1 MADLVPLRA
10 IRFDPAV
17 VHLGGVLAPPYD
29 VISRAQQDALY
40 GRDLRNIV
48 RVDYGQ
54 ELPDDVPGVRDR
66 YSRAQAHLQSWRQLG
81 VLVQDAS
88 PSFYVSEQR
97 FTMPDG
103 TAQVRRGLFARVRAV
118 PWEQSEL
125 RPHERTLRGPKED
138 RLALMRATRTQTSAV
153 FAVWRGA
160 PGVSALLGEAT
171 VGPAAAGGRTEG
183 EFGSEKHLL
192 WVIDDPA
199 RVAAI
204 REAAAGAELY
214 LADGHHR
221 YETAAA
227 YAAERAAAGDDA
239 TADSQFALV
248 YLCDADDPGISLLPT
263 HRLLQPR
270 PDAAYSLDDLWMR
283 LDDGWDLVGATDL
296 AAAVTAA
303 AAARQGRH
311 AIAVRSHEGSAV
323 LSRPRRATAS
333 PRQGL
338 DVVVLQEEVLG
349 PAGAD
354 PEAIR
359 EGALRYTRS
368 VEEVEARVTS
378 RESLLGFCL
387 NPATTAEMIAV
398 ADAGEVMP
406 QKSTYFYPKV
416 PTGLVLSPL

>member
-10 IRFDPAV
+10 IRFDPTV
-17 VHLGGVLAPPYD
+17 VRLGGVLAPPYD
-29 VISRAQQDALY
+29 VISPAQQEALY

-54 ELPDDVPGVRDR
+54 GHPDDVPGVQDR
-66 YSRAQAHLQSWRQLG
+66 YTRAAAHLEAWLQLG
-81 VLVQDAS
+81 VLVHDES
-88 PSFYVSEQR
+88 PAFYVSEQR
-97 FTMPDG
+97 FIMPDG
-103 TAQVRRGLFARVRAV
+103 SAQARRGLFARVRAV

-160 PGVSALLGEAT
+160 PRLAAVLEEVSA
-171 VGPAAAGGRTEG
+171 GPAVAGGRTNG

-192 WVIDDPA
+192 WVVDDPA
-199 RVAAI
+199 KVAAI
-204 REAAAGAELY
+204 REAAGGAQLY
-214 LADGHHR
+214 VADGHHR

-227 YAAERAAAGDDA
+227 YAAERAAAGDA
-239 TADSQFALV
+239 ASADSQFALV
-248 YLCDADDPGISLLPT
+248 YLCDAADPGISLLPT
-263 HRLLQPR
+263 HRLLQSQ

-283 LDDGWDLVGATDL
+283 LDDGWDLEAAADL
-296 AAAVTAA
+296 ASAVAA
-303 AAARQGRH
+303 AAAMRESRH
-311 AIAVRSHEGSAV
+311 AMAVRSHEGSAI
-323 LSRPRRATAS
+323 LSRPRRTTAS
-333 PRQGL
+333 PRQAL
-338 DVVVLQEEVLG
+338 DVVVLQEEVLA

-354 PEAIR
+354 AEAIR

-368 VEEVEARVTS
+368 VDEVEAAVTS
-378 RESLLGFCL
+378 REALLGFCL
-387 NPATTAEMIAV
+387 NAATTAEMIAV